1 MAASGFGQF
10 SKKIDKLQSEFD
22 GRQLRA
28 SLEKIGQETKADI
41 AEAVAGDIGS
51 DHAMRGWRR
60 NKPFEVL
67 GRYDI
72 VSDHEIE
79 MTPTRKG
86 RGPMRVLEEGRT
98 AYKAGDVRR
107 KGTYTSKKTGLKTDR
122 LRKVKRNVGATAPM
136 NTWSDATE
144 LMERRVPIRIRD
156 RIVLGP
162 AVRIF
167 GKG

>member
-1 MAASGFGQF
+1 MATSGFAPLA
-10 SKKIDKLQSEFD
+10 KKLDRVASEFD
-22 GRQLRA
+22 GRQLRK
-28 SLEKIGQETKADI
+28 SLEVIGKETKADI

-67 GRYDI
+67 GRYDV

-86 RGPMRVLEEGRT
+86 AGPMRVLEQGRT
-98 AYKAGDVRR
+98 AYKAGDTRR

-122 LRKVKRNVGATAPM
+122 LRKVKRTVGATAPKD
-136 NTWSDATE
+136 TWTDASQ

-156 RIVLGP
+156 HIVLG
-162 AVRIF
+162 ALTRTF
-167 GKG
+167 GKE

>member
-1 MAASGFGQF
+1 MTTSGFGPLA
-10 SKKIDKLQSEFD
+10 KKFDQVAAEFD
-22 GRQLRA
+22 GRQLRK
-28 SLEKIGQETKADI
+28 SLEVIGKETKADI

-60 NKPFEVL
+60 DKPFEVL

-86 RGPMRVLEEGRT
+86 RGPMRVLQEGRT
-98 AYKAGDVRR
+98 AYNAGDKRR
-107 KGTYTSKKTGLKTDR
+107 KGSYTSKKTGLKTDR
-122 LRKVKRNVGATAPM
+122 FRKVKRNIGATKPKD
-136 NTWSDATE
+136 TWSDASE
-144 LMERRVPIRIRD
+144 IMERRVHIRIRNH
-156 RIVLGP
+156 IVLGP
-162 AVRIF
+162 MTRTF